1 MTPEDTAIQ
10 TALEFIQARNAW
22 DGPTMRAL
30 VADNAPVVDFA
41 VEKPDDYLAMAEL
54 ERTLQWQYLDPD
66 CTARSDGA
74 VMHVRCTYVMQN
86 RLSQATGTGPYRGSR
101 MEFTI
106 SDGLI
111 DTVVNTFNHDRY
123 GPEVL
128 VPFSDWLNANHP
140 GDIDVMFFLNDSGD
154 INRSLT
160 PESLALWSERVP
172 QYVTSEDA
180 E

>member
-1 MTPEDTAIQ
+1 
-10 TALEFIQARNAW
+10 
-22 DGPTMRAL
+22 
-30 VADNAPVVDFA
+30 
-41 VEKPDDYLAMAEL
+41 
-54 ERTLQWQYLDPD
+54 
-66 CTARSDGA
+66 
-74 VMHVRCTYVMQN
+74 
-86 RLSQATGTGPYRGSR
+86 